1 MLEKQIKDLF
11 ELVEVRYLKK
21 QKQKTDFLM
30 EIKNL
35 ESKLAVFGE
44 KINENVGLHDIIIL
58 VFNYIKLLDVEVQ
71 KANIQYKHS
80 NLWLLESA
88 NQHHHQADPKRKP
101 AKHGDP

>member
-1 MLEKQIKDLF
+1 
-11 ELVEVRYLKK
+11 
-21 QKQKTDFLM
+21 M

-88 NQHHHQADPKRKP
+88 NQSHHQADQKRKP

>member
-21 QKQKTDFLM
+21 QKQKTDFFM
-30 EIKNL
+30 EVKNL
-35 ESKLAVFGE
+35 ENKLAIFGE

-58 VFNYIKLLDVEVQ
+58 VFNYIKLLDVDVQ

-80 NLWLLESA
+80 NLWLLQSA
-88 NQHHHQADPKRKP
+88 THQ
-101 AKHGDP
+101 

>member
-1 MLEKQIKDLF
+1 MLEKQIRDLF
-11 ELVEVRYLKK
+11 ELVEVRYLKR

-30 EIKNL
+30 EINTL

-44 KINENVGLHDIIIL
+44 KINENVGLHDILIL

-88 NQHHHQADPKRKP
+88 SLQQHQAD
-101 AKHGDP
+101 

>member
-11 ELVEVRYLKK
+11 ELVEVRYLKR

-30 EIKNL
+30 EIKIL

-88 NQHHHQADPKRKP
+88 NQHHHAEPKRRP